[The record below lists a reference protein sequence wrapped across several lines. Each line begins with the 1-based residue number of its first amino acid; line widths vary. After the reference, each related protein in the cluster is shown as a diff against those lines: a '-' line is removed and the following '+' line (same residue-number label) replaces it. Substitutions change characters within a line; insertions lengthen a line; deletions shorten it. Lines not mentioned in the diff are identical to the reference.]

1 MKYIQRVRLHGAAFL
16 ELLKMKPL
24 RKTTQVAHF
33 HPNVQIRVGTRRL
46 HYVERGP
53 FSAVWGT
60 WAKSPAV

>member
-1 MKYIQRVRLHGAAFL
+1 MKHIQRVRLHGAAFL

-60 WAKSPAV
+60 